1 MTVCCL
7 IAQRRDRHPAVLE
20 GALNLTPVA
29 KALFYMAGVAVSLF
43 FLYLILLFL
52 ARVFSAPFNFVSRR
66 RRGETVDEF
75 DEIVVF
81 WGGVALVVALV
92 VAAFAFH
99 VVTFE

>member
-1 MTVCCL
+1 
-7 IAQRRDRHPAVLE
+7 VLG

-29 KALFYMAGVAVSLF
+29 KALFYVAGAAFCLF
-43 FLYLILLFL
+43 FLYLISLFL
-52 ARVFSAPFNFVSRR
+52 GRVFSAPFNFMSSR
-66 RRGETVDEF
+66 RRGETIDEF
-75 DEIVVF
+75 DAIVVF